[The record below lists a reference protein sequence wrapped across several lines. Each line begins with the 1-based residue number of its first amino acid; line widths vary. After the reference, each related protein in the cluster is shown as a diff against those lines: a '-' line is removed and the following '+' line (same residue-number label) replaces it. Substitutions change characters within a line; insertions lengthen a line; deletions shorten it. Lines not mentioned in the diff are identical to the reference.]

1 MKNVYK
7 VILIIFVFLVVAT
20 FSYTIKNKQNKIA
33 ELESELQLLETKYKI
48 IINDPLARDAME
60 AGG

>member
-20 FSYTIKNKQNKIA
+20 FSYTIKNQQNKID
-33 ELESELQLLETKYKI
+33 ELESELQILETKYKI
-48 IINDPLARDAME
+48 IINEPLARDAME

>member
-1 MKNVYK
+1 MKNIYK
-7 VILIIFVFLVVAT
+7 FILIAFVFLVVST
-20 FSYTIKNKQNKIA
+20 ISYTIKNQQNKIA

-48 IINDPLARDAME
+48 IINDPLVKDAME